1 MDTLTSMKVF
11 RLAVEL
17 KSFAAASRRLDISPA
32 MASKHVM
39 YLEKRLGTLLLNRTS
54 RHLSLTEAGTIYFEH
69 ARQMLDE
76 LEAVESAVSKATIAP
91 RGTLKL
97 SVPVWLATPGFVGAL
112 NAYRAR
118 YPEVRLDVDLSGRF
132 VNLVEEGFDLALRA
146 TRPLSLGQT
155 LIARPIG
162 PVAFHVVA
170 SPAYL
175 ARRGQPLRLGDL
187 AEHDVLGYSLL
198 PNANTIEAT
207 GPDGLESVKFEPVL
221 QTNNESLLHLA
232 ALDELGDREARLER
246 DGRGA
251 RRHGHR
257 TAAALSDRARSR
269 GRCAR
274 LRAADLSVVR
284 NPALRRLSEPQ
295 VSLVESPDVSGLHR
309 RRHALALISRREPH
323 RWPPSA
329 PNSSINK
336 SYW

>member
-232 ALDELGDREARLER
+232 ALDGMGIALLPHCLIARDLEA
-246 DGRGA
+246 GA
-251 RRHGHR
+251 LVCVLQTYQLFGTQLYGVYQSRKYLSSKVR
-257 TAAALSDRARSR
+257 TFLDFIAEDT
-269 GRCAR
+269 
-274 LRAADLSVVR
+274 
-284 NPALRRLSEPQ
+284 
-295 VSLVESPDVSGLHR
+295 
-309 RRHALALISRREPH
+309 
-323 RWPPSA
+323 RWH
-329 PNSSINK
+329 
-336 SYW
+336 

>member
-54 RHLSLTEAGTIYFEH
+54 RHLSLTEAGAIYFEH

-118 YPEVRLDVDLSGRF
+118 FPDVRLDVDLSGRF

-146 TRPLSLGQT
+146 TRPLALGQT

-162 PVAFHVVA
+162 PVKFHVVA

-175 ARRGQPLRLGDL
+175 SRRGRPLRLGEL

-198 PNANTIEAT
+198 PNANTIDAT

-232 ALDELGDREARLER
+232 ALDGMGIALLPNCLVARDLAAGALVCVLETYQLFETQLYGVYQSR
-246 DGRGA
+246 KYLSSKV
-251 RRHGHR
+251 R
-257 TAAALSDRARSR
+257 TFLDFIAQDT
-269 GRCAR
+269 
-274 LRAADLSVVR
+274 
-284 NPALRRLSEPQ
+284 
-295 VSLVESPDVSGLHR
+295 
-309 RRHALALISRREPH
+309 
-323 RWPPSA
+323 RWH
-329 PNSSINK
+329 
-336 SYW
+336 